1 MSFLS
6 QKKKKKKENK
16 VYIYILRE
24 IDRFRNNT
32 RRHPPNIYARMSHG
46 SPWLVNHRGWL
57 ISSSHSRVNRLQS
70 ITIISRGKLSP
81 IWVLVKSSQI
91 GHQGLAV
98 GVSTSRERSNIFE
111 CMSSF
116 FFFLSWKKSSDCSF
130 ACDLVVYTPHVFVS
144 LCLISLFSQA
154 NYRYKK
160 AKKMK
165 YATSHI
171 KGVLPNFLIVR
182 IFVFLTLIFI
192 GCFTFGFSFSHF
204 IY

>member
-116 FFFLSWKKSSDCSF
+116 FFFFWAEKNLLTVRLHATWLSTPPTFLSPFVLFPYFRRQTIDIKKPKKWN
-130 ACDLVVYTPHVFVS
+130 TP
-144 LCLISLFSQA
+144 
-154 NYRYKK
+154 R
-160 AKKMK
+160 
-165 YATSHI
+165 
-171 KGVLPNFLIVR
+171 R
-182 IFVFLTLIFI
+182 I
-192 GCFTFGFSFSHF
+192 
-204 IY
+204 